1 MDRAQIPLP
10 VLEAAIGVVLL
21 TALALLLVTG
31 VPSQDT
37 ADPQLEAYAQDVATL
52 LGNEPPRHA
61 NETRLSEIAASADAF
76 EREQAALQ
84 RRIERLLTANLFY
97 QVQTPHGR
105 IGHRLPQSVRTGT
118 ATVPTAN
125 GPVTIR
131 VWYG

>member
-1 MDRAQIPLP
+1 MARAQIPLP

-31 VPSQDT
+31 VPGEDT
-37 ADPQLEAYAQDVATL
+37 TDPQLEAYAQDVATL

-61 NETRLSEIAASADAF
+61 NETRLAEIAASPAAF
-76 EREQAALQ
+76 ERERAALK

-105 IGHRLPQSVRTGT
+105 IGYRLPGTVRTGT
-118 ATVPTAN
+118 ATVPTVH

>member
-1 MDRAQIPLP
+1 MGRAQIPLP

-31 VPSQDT
+31 PPSQAT

-61 NETRLSEIAASADAF
+61 NETRLAEVAASPRALDR
-76 EREQAALQ
+76 ERAALT
-84 RRIERLLTANLFY
+84 RRIEGLLTANLFY

-105 IGHRLPQSVRTGT
+105 VGYRLPQTVRTGT
-118 ATVPTAN
+118 ATVPTVH